1 MRKYLNRTAGNRMA
15 WPFLLLSVL
24 LLSACDDE
32 RCIRGEGDVE
42 RRTLQLQPF
51 SDVEANGDFKVYIT
65 QGATQQV
72 EVRGQPN
79 ILDQVN
85 TQVSNGR
92 WKITHDDCVRRSKE
106 VEVYITM
113 PEVKG
118 LAVNGSGSISG
129 ENKFTATELPVY
141 VNGSGSIDL
150 ELEAS
155 KVITRVTGSGKVHM
169 GGTTEVHSINMS
181 GSGSVAAFNLAAED
195 VTINISGSGDA
206 EVEASN
212 SLTVDISGSGK
223 VYYVGNPTVSSN
235 ISGSGKVVKK

>member
-1 MRKYLNRTAGNRMA
+1 MRKYLNRTAGNRMT
-15 WPFLLLSVL
+15 WPFLLLSLL

-32 RCIRGEGDVE
+32 RCIKGEGDVE

-129 ENKFTATELPVY
+129 E
-141 VNGSGSIDL
+141 
-150 ELEAS
+150 
-155 KVITRVTGSGKVHM
+155 
-169 GGTTEVHSINMS
+169 
-181 GSGSVAAFNLAAED
+181 
-195 VTINISGSGDA
+195 ISSRPQ
-206 EVEASN
+206 N
-212 SLTVDISGSGK
+212 FPCT
-223 VYYVGNPTVSSN
+223 
-235 ISGSGKVVKK
+235 